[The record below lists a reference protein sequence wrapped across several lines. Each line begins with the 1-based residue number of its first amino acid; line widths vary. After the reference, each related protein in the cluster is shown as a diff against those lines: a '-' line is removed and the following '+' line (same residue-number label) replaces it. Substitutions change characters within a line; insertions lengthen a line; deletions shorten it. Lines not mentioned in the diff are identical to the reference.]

1 MEAEGQAMEKGGVT
15 LRTRMRKANTGI
27 DQGEARP
34 YLFRVQNTG
43 QGLGQTLRVWFLL
56 PSRGLAVC
64 PVLRSPQLDPSA
76 LPAPSSPGET
86 EPSMGMGTTCFW
98 GAATGSSSQ
107 PAVP

>member
-1 MEAEGQAMEKGGVT
+1 MEAEGHVMEKGGVT
-15 LRTRMRKANTGI
+15 LRTRMRKANPGI

-34 YLFRVQNTG
+34 HLYWVQNTG
-43 QGLGQTLRVWFLL
+43 QGLGQTLRVSFLL

-64 PVLRSPQLDPSA
+64 PILQSPRLDPSV

-86 EPSMGMGTTCFW
+86 EPSVGTTCFL

-107 PAVP
+107 LAFS